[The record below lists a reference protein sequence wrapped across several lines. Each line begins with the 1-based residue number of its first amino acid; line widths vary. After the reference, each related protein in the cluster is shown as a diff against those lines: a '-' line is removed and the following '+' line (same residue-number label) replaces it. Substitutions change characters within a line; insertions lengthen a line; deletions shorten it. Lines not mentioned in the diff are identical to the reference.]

1 MSEYVVINS
10 STLRDRLLSL
20 GIPVSKDS
28 TDMASAS
35 KTVYELA
42 LSGQLAGVVVTP
54 SHSAELVTW
63 LEQYAANGV
72 SVLLL
77 GYTGESSLCLRL
89 NLPASL
95 SDVITILGYTGS
107 VLDIPPVTISAE
119 GEAVGPPIQHSQTPM
134 ADTSARVEA
143 DTVASPATVV
153 ETVSVEEP
161 IVPDFLKPRPQPQ
174 SVAVQQVRNN
184 RLQTPVLMSVSGKGG
199 VGKTTIGAIQTANYA
214 RNHRGARVLLIDG
227 NPGQGDIRR
236 YLKLSWKSTSDLPD
250 ITDYQHGQQ
259 WRDVVVRSTSLD
271 AISNFT
277 EPIPFDAVLAPPH
290 GSESTTSSPPA
301 ELYLNLIREIANDP
315 EKPYD
320 LIVLDTQI
328 IETSYTGVMVYY
340 LLVPLLMEGAHA
352 VGVFDNSTP
361 GYKNTHQALQLLRD
375 NSRAGADR
383 FAYIANML
391 DAPIQLHD
399 GALEGVWVAGQIP
412 KDAVVQRI
420 VSNMEDVTGS
430 AELAYALSRLTERV
444 LGPADLSNVSE
455 NTSKKGRGLSFLRRR
470 K

>member
-1 MSEYVVINS
+1 
-10 STLRDRLLSL
+10 
-20 GIPVSKDS
+20 
-28 TDMASAS
+28 MASAS

-42 LSGQLAGVVVTP
+42 LSGQLAGVIVTP
-54 SHSAELVTW
+54 SHSAELVAW

-95 SDVITILGYTGS
+95 QDVITILGYTGS
-107 VLDIPPVTISAE
+107 VSDIPPVTITAE
-119 GEAVGPPIQHSQTPM
+119 GEAVGPPIQHSQPPM
-134 ADTSARVEA
+134 ADTSARVET
-143 DTVASPATVV
+143 DTMASPVVDTPPDTIV
-153 ETVSVEEP
+153 ETVQVEEP
-161 IVPDFLKPRPQPQ
+161 VVPDFLQPRSTAPKPQPQ
-174 SVAVQQVRNN
+174 PVAVQQVRSN

-214 RNHRGARVLLIDG
+214 RNHREARVLLIDG

-277 EPIPFDAVLAPPH
+277 GPIPFDAVLAPPH
-290 GSESTTSSPPA
+290 GAESATSSPPA
-301 ELYLNLIREIANDP
+301 ELYLSLIREIANDQ

-328 IETSYTGVMVYY
+328 IETSYTGVMVYS
-340 LLVPLLMEGAHA
+340 LLVPLLVEGAYA

-391 DAPIQLHD
+391 DAPIQLQD

-420 VSNMEDVTGS
+420 VSEMEDVTGS

-444 LGPADLSNVSE
+444 LGPADLSNASE
-455 NTSKKGRGLSFLRRR
+455 NASKKGRGLSFLRRR